1 MAMEMRRTATVRDLA
16 ISSRL
21 AFDPLLLL
29 DIMGGKKKGGVHFLA
44 MVVVGG

>member
-16 ISSRL
+16 VSSRL

-29 DIMGGKKKGGVHFLA
+29 DIMGGKKRGVHFLA